1 MTIVQS
7 PLPYEMHALE
17 PHISAETMDYHY
29 NKHHAGYV
37 SKLNELTDGMAMADM
52 DLESIIGKAREQ
64 AIPALLNNALQIWNH
79 SFLWE
84 SMSPDGGGKPEG
96 QILELVE
103 RDFGDFEAFT
113 AEFRSSALSQF
124 GSGWTWLI
132 DDHGRLRIT
141 STGNADSPVGT
152 HVTPLLVLDVW
163 EHAYYIDY
171 RNNRKAYVDT
181 FLDSLI
187 NWKFAAANLE
197 VAQGRNAA

>member
-7 PLPYEMHALE
+7 PLPYEMNALE

-37 SKLNELTDGMAMADM
+37 SKLNELTEGTAMADM
-52 DLESIIGKAREQ
+52 DLESIISKAREQ
-64 AIPALLNNALQIWNH
+64 AIPPLLNNALQIWNH
-79 SFLWE
+79 AFLWE
-84 SMSPDGGGKPEG
+84 SMSPNGGGKPDG
-96 QILELVE
+96 QVLELVE
-103 RDFGDFEAFT
+103 RDFGGFEAF
-113 AEFRSSALSQF
+113 AEEFRSSALSQF
-124 GSGWTWLI
+124 GSGWTWLV

-141 STGNADSPVGT
+141 STGNAESPVGT

-181 FLDSLI
+181 FLQSLI

-197 VAQGRNAA
+197 AAQGKNAA